1 MKYRIYRNLTHDI
14 SIWHIETPSWIHL
27 WIPLQHICV
36 DLKSKCWQIQ
46 IIGNWKSMQL
56 AKSSSIRLDD
66 NGNGNKGGNCGKVR
80 CDKGSTGSIPPDLSH
95 TAAGSCQTNACIET
109 SSRFLN
115 LQPCP
120 SAEKTCAGIKIDVC
134 PTFCIVKRRAP
145 KVFGCRV
152 HNTTQHTLRT
162 VPSAHCHLKHSLC
175 QAFSV
180 VANSSLF

>member
-1 MKYRIYRNLTHDI
+1 MLTDSNH
-14 SIWHIETPSWIHL
+14 
-27 WIPLQHICV
+27 
-36 DLKSKCWQIQ
+36 
-46 IIGNWKSMQL
+46 GNWKSMQL
-56 AKSSSIRLDD
+56 AKSSSVPLDD

-162 VPSAHCHLKHSLC
+162 VPSAHCLLKHSLC

-180 VANSSLF
+180 VANSSVF

>member
-1 MKYRIYRNLTHDI
+1 
-14 SIWHIETPSWIHL
+14 
-27 WIPLQHICV
+27 
-36 DLKSKCWQIQ
+36 
-46 IIGNWKSMQL
+46 MQL
-56 AKSSSIRLDD
+56 AKSSSVPLDD

-145 KVFGCRV
+145 KVFAV
-152 HNTTQHTLRT
+152 AQYTTHNTDTLSGALSDSIVTSVAFVRLCADSS
-162 VPSAHCHLKHSLC
+162 VFSAYLLVHLHSKL
-175 QAFSV
+175 
-180 VANSSLF
+180 L